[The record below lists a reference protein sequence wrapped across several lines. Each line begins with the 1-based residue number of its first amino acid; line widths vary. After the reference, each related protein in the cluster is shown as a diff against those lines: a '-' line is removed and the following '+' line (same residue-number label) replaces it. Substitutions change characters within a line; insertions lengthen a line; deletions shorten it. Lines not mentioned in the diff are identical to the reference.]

1 MRVLYDPNV
10 RKDVITQY
18 IHICMHAHV
27 YIYNIYIC
35 IHTQM
40 YTHASLSHFLLFQ
53 GNNAMNLFSTEE
65 AECLQRFNM
74 CSWL

>member
-1 MRVLYDPNV
+1 
-10 RKDVITQY
+10 
-18 IHICMHAHV
+18 
-27 YIYNIYIC
+27 
-35 IHTQM
+35 M